1 MIDVTSCMYALVG
14 PAGATRPNC
23 TMKHHARCENVNG
36 EGPGDTQQKGLIAR
50 ATMNSVSLQAWGL
63 PWGWKF
69 YLRLFAHM
77 TMTMNLLRNV
87 QMQHVRV
94 HPCRKRSREQN
105 RAKPQQCMCMCTRA
119 PQGTA
124 ADPAHKTIISACRR
138 CDPLTKLACVVGP
151 QCIRNLYMNPYGP

>member
-1 MIDVTSCMYALVG
+1 MYALVG

-50 ATMNSVSLQAWGL
+50 ATMNSVSLRRGVGAALGVEIL
-63 PWGWKF
+63 LTIICSYDHDHEP
-69 YLRLFAHM
+69 
-77 TMTMNLLRNV
+77 TTSILRNV